1 MSNRSE
7 DSHLSNS
14 TASADCRGEEEGERS
29 WPNGQVPEMQEL
41 EKEAKPRA
49 EDERKEAAGQE
60 EEDAEVEYNEV
71 GAWELQ
77 ESHDGVEGLRSFRES
92 DKWM

>member
-14 TASADCRGEEEGERS
+14 TASADFRGEEQGEEGERS
-29 WPNGQVPEMQEL
+29 WTNGQVLEMQEL

-49 EDERKEAAGQE
+49 EEEHKEAADHE

-71 GAWELQ
+71 GA
-77 ESHDGVEGLRSFRES
+77 
-92 DKWM
+92 